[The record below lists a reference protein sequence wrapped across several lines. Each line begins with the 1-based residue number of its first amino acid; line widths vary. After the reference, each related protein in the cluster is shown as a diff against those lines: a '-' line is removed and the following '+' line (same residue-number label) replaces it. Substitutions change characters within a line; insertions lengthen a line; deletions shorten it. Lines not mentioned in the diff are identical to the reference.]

1 MKKLI
6 AGLMTLLMMTLSLV
20 IPVFAPTSPCPIALD
35 IMTLTPDM
43 AYGKTIILKDG
54 GVSFFQMKVNVLSEA
69 TGYYEWSTDIGH
81 LKPLCGSY
89 EAVIL
94 ECEEQSTCHK
104 TVSMN
109 MAGYTTWNI
118 DGVDLDVVCP
128 SVPVCDTCDVCDICD
143 QCVIPTTTTTLPTD
157 EPNGEWI
164 SIEQLLLGELVG
176 LVVILTF
183 LFKTPQG
190 KTIFLKAIGSMVK
203 DGWGFKLYRYRG
215 ILRLKHKNPGV
226 VAYHEPDINHIKDSA
241 KHKKGVILG

>member
-109 MAGYTTWNI
+109 MAGYTKWYI

-128 SVPVCDTCDVCDICD
+128 PIPEPVVCDVCDTCDPCPTV
-143 QCVIPTTTTTLPTD
+143 TTTTTTTTIPID
-157 EPNGEWI
+157 EPADYSSEI
-164 SIEQLLLGELVG
+164 IVG
-176 LVVILTF
+176 VIAILFTAVGSVQVVKKYF
-183 LFKTPQG
+183 LYF
-190 KTIFLKAIGSMVK
+190 IK
-203 DGWGFKLYRYRG
+203 DGWGVRLYKSRDGTKIQVFHKHPG
-215 ILRLKHKNPGV
+215 IRN
-226 VAYHEPDINHIKDSA
+226 YHDTETAHKDSRY
-241 KHKKGVILG
+241 KHGKGVIFG